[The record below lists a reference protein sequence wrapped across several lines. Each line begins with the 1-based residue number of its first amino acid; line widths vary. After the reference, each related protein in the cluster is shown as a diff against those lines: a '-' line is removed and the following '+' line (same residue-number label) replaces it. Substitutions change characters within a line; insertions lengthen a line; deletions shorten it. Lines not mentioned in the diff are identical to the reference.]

1 MITILL
7 LIILLY
13 IGKRMAEMDE
23 VIDNIFKE
31 EL

>member
-1 MITILL
+1 MIIILL

-23 VIDNIFKE
+23 VIDNIFEE